1 MYNKGVQV
9 MNLLDY
15 TKKLAEKI
23 RFYDSIAQPFHGN
36 FNSTNPFA
44 KPISVTIIWVEDE
57 K

>member
-23 RFYDSIAQPFHGN
+23 RFYDSMVQPFYGN